1 MNLEV
6 GRRRGKTSKLLSAL
20 SGLVACCTIN
30 AQQPAYQPA
39 PGRTLLRGGSVLDIH
54 TGRESQN
61 ETVIVRGDR
70 VVAVA
75 ATASTPAQAGDRE
88 FDLKGYTLLPG
99 LIDVHVHLTG
109 ATDFD
114 PYFELS
120 MTPGKEAIIG
130 VENAKTTLEAGF
142 TTVRNVGA
150 NDFTDVALR
159 DEINEGHIPGPH
171 MQVSGPPLGITGGHM
186 DENLLPSQ
194 YHVVGE
200 GVADGIPAVQHMVRQ
215 NIKYGADLIK
225 IGASGGVL
233 SKGDDPQA
241 SQYTREEMVAI
252 VNDAHR
258 LGRKVAA
265 HAHGAQAILWATEA
279 GVDSIEHG
287 SYIDDASIKAMK
299 ARGTY
304 LVPTSYLYD
313 WYKENGHLP
322 ALYAQKMKDTTAVA
336 RANHKRA
343 IQAGV
348 KVALGTDAAVYPHGL
363 NAHELEV
370 YVRDYGMSPLA
381 ALQTATLN
389 AADLMGWTD
398 RVGSLEAGK
407 WADVIAVKGDPLQDV
422 RTLQHVSFVMKG
434 GVVYKD
440 EAAPQAVE
448 SLKVAVAPHEPTLA
462 ESSF

>member
-1 MNLEV
+1 MSNL
-6 GRRRGKTSKLLSAL
+6 RCHKARLCLPMLLLLAANPF
-20 SGLVACCTIN
+20 GM
-30 AQQPAYQPA
+30 AQAVQPTYTASS
-39 PGRTLLRGGSVLDIH
+39 GRTLLRAGHVLDVH
-54 TGRESQN
+54 TGQEMPDA
-61 ETVIVRGDR
+61 TVIVQGERIL
-70 VVAVA
+70 AIA
-75 ATASTPAQAGDRE
+75 PTASTPAQRGDRE
-88 FDLKGYTLLPG
+88 LDLRKDTLLPG

-109 ATDFD
+109 VTDFD

-120 MTPGKEAIIG
+120 MTPGKEAILG
-130 VENAKTTLEAGF
+130 VENARTTLEAGF

-171 MQVSGPPLGITGGHM
+171 MQVSGPALGITGGHM
-186 DENLLPSQ
+186 DENLLPYQ
-194 YHVVGE
+194 YHVQGE

-241 SQYTREEMVAI
+241 SQYTREEIAAI
-252 VNDAHR
+252 VADAHR

-287 SYIDDASIKAMK
+287 SYIDDKSIAAMK
-299 ARGTY
+299 EHGTY

-313 WYKENGHLP
+313 WYKEHGHLP
-322 ALYAQKMKDTTAVA
+322 ALYAQKMHDTTAVA

-343 IQAGV
+343 IAAGV
-348 KVALGTDAAVYPHGL
+348 KVAFGTDAAVYPHGL
-363 NAHELEV
+363 NAHEFEV
-370 YVRDYGMSPLA
+370 YVRDYGMTPLA
-381 ALQTATLN
+381 AIQTGTLN

-398 RVGSLEAGK
+398 RAGALDPGK
-407 WADVIAVKGDPLQDV
+407 WADVVAVEGDPLADIRV
-422 RTLQHVSFVMKG
+422 LQQVAFVMKS

-440 EAAPQAVE
+440 RAEPG
-448 SLKVAVAPHEPTLA
+448 AVAHLQIAPEEQGHPE
-462 ESSF
+462 